1 MHFVEAKSLLT
12 SWNGMNVYRG
22 CAHGCIYCDS
32 RSTCYQFKH
41 PFEDIEVKENA
52 PQLLEDI
59 LRRKRKKIMISSG
72 SMADPYQ
79 PCEKELQV
87 TRRCLELLDKY
98 EFGATVITKS
108 DLVLRDIDLFE
119 SINRKSKA
127 VLQMSLTIAD
137 DELSRKIEP
146 NVVNSRRRY
155 EVLKEFQK
163 RGIPVVVWMTPILP
177 YLTDT
182 KENIETILDW
192 CIDAGVKGIICFNIG
207 MTLRDGDR
215 EYYYQRLDHLFQGLT
230 ETYRHQYGKA
240 YDVVSPRKDE
250 LMQYF
255 TETCEKHGILHTPDD
270 CFQYIVSA

>member
-1 MHFVEAKSLLT
+1 M
-12 SWNGMNVYRG
+12 M
-22 CAHGCIYCDS
+22 
-32 RSTCYQFKH
+32 
-41 PFEDIEVKENA
+41 
-52 PQLLEDI
+52 
-59 LRRKRKKIMISSG
+59 
-72 SMADPYQ
+72 
-79 PCEKELQV
+79 
-87 TRRCLELLDKY
+87 
-98 EFGATVITKS
+98 
-108 DLVLRDIDLFE
+108 
-119 SINRKSKA
+119 
-127 VLQMSLTIAD
+127 
-137 DELSRKIEP
+137 
-146 NVVNSRRRY
+146 
-155 EVLKEFQK
+155 
-163 RGIPVVVWMTPILP
+163 WMTPILP

-270 CFQYIVSA
+270 CFQYINEMPERYEQLTLDMI